1 MSAIPIAAEALVAVG
16 RFLKAA
22 ILTAA
27 TPFVHLTRRVSILS
41 AIMGV
46 ALAFLILRELWRAL
60 PKWFTTWLEIKLGMY
75 KMRESFHNCRIRSFF
90 GVRPSEQTQ
99 RSGRRM
105 QVLNEASLGSSMDV
119 TKVET
124 LFLLLRGMKESLMDM
139 WEDVTSDDVKV

>member
-1 MSAIPIAAEALVAVG
+1 MSAIAIAVEALAAVG

-27 TPFVHLTRRVSILS
+27 TPFVHLTRRVSPLS

-60 PKWFTTWLEIKLGMY
+60 PKWFKTGLKIKLGIY
-75 KMRESFHNCRIRSFF
+75 KMRESYNKGRMSFF

-105 QVLNEASLGSSMDV
+105 QVLNEASLGSRMDV